1 MGDSVP
7 VRDCV
12 TVTIEGPPR
21 AQPIKLR
28 PPPPTVLSV
37 DSSPHLGVAHPMV
50 APPQRESSSSGDD
63 DDHSA

>member
-12 TVTIEGPPR
+12 TVMIEGPSR

-28 PPPPTVLSV
+28 PPPTVLSV
-37 DSSPHLGVAHPMV
+37 DSSPHVRVTHPMV

-63 DDHSA
+63 DDHSNG